1 MGEEGAPSRAT
12 VGNVA
17 MAARSG
23 TCSPMPWPMP
33 PQPQAREEGTTTPLA
48 RSCTGEQAEA
58 LACNCSLNGESRTP
72 IAFAHPPQASAAAS
86 DAEPLVRPRAEE
98 SRPPQLQARE
108 EETPAPLAPSSAGEH
123 SEARARSLGE
133 ERLVHILFSTAQASA
148 SASAAAPLARPWHE
162 EARACKKVQYVIA
175 ACTV

>member
-1 MGEEGAPSRAT
+1 MGEDGAPLGPT
-12 VGNVA
+12 VGKVA
-17 MAARSG
+17 MDARSD
-23 TCSPMPWPMP
+23 TCVPLSWPMP

-48 RSCTGEQAEA
+48 RSYTGEQAEA
-58 LACNCSLNGESRTP
+58 LACNCSLSGESRTP

-86 DAEPLVRPRAEE
+86 DAEPPVRPRAEE

-133 ERLVHILFSTAQASA
+133 ERLVHILFCLLYTSPSPRD
-148 SASAAAPLARPWHE
+148 S
-162 EARACKKVQYVIA
+162 
-175 ACTV
+175 

>member
-1 MGEEGAPSRAT
+1 MNMGEEGAPSRAT

-48 RSCTGEQAEA
+48 LSYTVEQAEA
-58 LACNCSLNGESRTP
+58 LACNCSLSGESRTP

-123 SEARARSLGE
+123 SEARACSLGE
-133 ERLVHILFSTAQASA
+133 ERLVYCF
-148 SASAAAPLARPWHE
+148 RPRMLLRPPQPQHLLRGRGRRRP
-162 EARACKKVQYVIA
+162 ALVRKCNM
-175 ACTV
+175 